1 MYSLYKKHEEII
13 NYLIVGGVTTLISL
27 AVKYALLFTVLHA
40 SNPFELQVSVVVSW
54 IAAVT
59 FAYFANKIIVFKSKN
74 KDVFKEV
81 LEFLGSRVLTLLLD
95 AFIMWFF
102 VTLLKMDTRFY
113 VILWTFVSQVII
125 IILNYILGKMI
136 FKKDVKH

>member
-95 AFIMWFF
+95 ALIMWFF